1 MDYLSVRGLKTAGK
15 KIELV
20 ARAFTA
26 MKMKMEIIENAEEQK
41 KLDLYYKNLIKE
53 LNTIDPKKVPMTK
66 RINNVTPWPRLTMG
80 RSYILVDFKKERL
93 YADYIGKYK
102 DKKTFFFDGGFV
114 GPALVYKVPKSDI
127 TFCYSEVTASQINS

>member
-80 RSYILVDFKKERL
+80 HIFS
-93 YADYIGKYK
+93 
-102 DKKTFFFDGGFV
+102 
-114 GPALVYKVPKSDI
+114 
-127 TFCYSEVTASQINS
+127 